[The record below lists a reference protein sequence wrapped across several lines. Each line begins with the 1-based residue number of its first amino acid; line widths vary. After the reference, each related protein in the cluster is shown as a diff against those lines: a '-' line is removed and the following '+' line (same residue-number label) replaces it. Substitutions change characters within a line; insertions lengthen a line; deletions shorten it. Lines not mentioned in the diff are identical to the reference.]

1 PQRHGGRGLRD
12 PRDGRRLDLDVR
24 HAREG
29 GTRHARDARRARRAA
44 RGTGVGLPRPLGVP
58 DPGRPTGRAGR
69 HRTRPAHLPA
79 GRGRRRP
86 LRRRT
91 ARLGGAGRE
100 RRHVVTDGE
109 PVLLVSLAGHAG
121 RSYAEDMA
129 ALREAAGSVR
139 ETVALTGSF
148 PGAVPFEEFLARADA
163 SPLEEPP
170 GGAGSDDDPG
180 LSIYTSGTTGRP
192 KGALISHRALAE
204 GCRLQATRV
213 YHSPSVSLANLP
225 VGHVAGLMDVVS
237 VPLAM
242 GGAVCFMEDFDP
254 AAIPGV
260 I

>member
-1 PQRHGGRGLRD
+1 
-12 PRDGRRLDLDVR
+12 
-24 HAREG
+24 
-29 GTRHARDARRARRAA
+29 
-44 RGTGVGLPRPLGVP
+44 
-58 DPGRPTGRAGR
+58 
-69 HRTRPAHLPA
+69 
-79 GRGRRRP
+79 
-86 LRRRT
+86 
-91 ARLGGAGRE
+91 
-100 RRHVVTDGE
+100 
-109 PVLLVSLAGHAG
+109 
-121 RSYAEDMA
+121 MA

-180 LSIYTSGTTGRP
+180 LIIYTSGTTGRP

-260 I
+260 IERAKVTLWGQTPTMFQLVMARPEAAEAEPVVAGVHHVGRRSAAARAGGAAAGDRRPPHLRYRLDQSWSRWPTTSRTPTRRRSPPRSDAPTPG